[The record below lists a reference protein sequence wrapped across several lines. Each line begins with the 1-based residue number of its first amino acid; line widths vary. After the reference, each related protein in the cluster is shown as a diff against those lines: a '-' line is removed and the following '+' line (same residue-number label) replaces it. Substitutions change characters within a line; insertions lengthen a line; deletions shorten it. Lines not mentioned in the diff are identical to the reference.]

1 MAFEFN
7 CVHCGYYLKTDD
19 QEIAEA
25 TQCPVCGNAVES
37 PSDASALPPGIG
49 VGDDLSGQDNAPE
62 PSAQS
67 VSPGRLEIDDVFST
81 AWAMFKDR
89 MGIVVGGV
97 WIHAIVLGIFSTP
110 TSIAQSMLQENPP
123 PDLVGVLVAVVIG
136 GNILSLLLGA
146 YMNGGL
152 MLFLLKLARGEGAEI
167 ADIFRGGRYFGR
179 MLLCTICFGIVVG
192 LGFVACVLP
201 GVILML
207 TYGVYQWVLVDRDPS
222 GLLDALSQAKQVTN
236 GHKLQLLV
244 IGVAIMGIN
253 IAGMLAC
260 CVGYIFTIPFSNLIM
275 AVAYLRMTGQPTIM
289 DVGWPSANEQPTA
302 EIQDEDHSW

>member
-1 MAFEFN
+1 MAFELN

-19 QEIAEA
+19 RDIAEA
-25 TQCPVCGNAVES
+25 TQCPVCGNSVDPPATGNNE
-37 PSDASALPPGIG
+37 PPGIG
-49 VGDDLSGQDNAPE
+49 VDNDFPGQDNAPG
-62 PSAQS
+62 PSAES
-67 VSPGRLEIDDVFST
+67 LSPGRLEIDDVFST
-81 AWAMFKDR
+81 AWSMFKDHLGLA
-89 MGIVVGGV
+89 MGGV
-97 WIHAIVLGIFSTP
+97 WIHAIVLAIIGAP
-110 TSIAQSMLQENPP
+110 TSIAQNMLQENPP

-222 GLLDALSQAKQVTN
+222 GLLDALSQAKQVTK

-244 IGVAIMGIN
+244 IGVAIFGIN
-253 IAGMLAC
+253 IVGMLAC

-302 EIQDEDHSW
+302 EIQGEDHSW

>member
-89 MGIVVGGV
+89 MGG
-97 WIHAIVLGIFSTP
+97 
-110 TSIAQSMLQENPP
+110 
-123 PDLVGVLVAVVIG
+123 D
-136 GNILSLLLGA
+136 
-146 YMNGGL
+146 
-152 MLFLLKLARGEGAEI
+152 RG
-167 ADIFRGGRYFGR
+167 RWR
-179 MLLCTICFGIVVG
+179 
-192 LGFVACVLP
+192 
-201 GVILML
+201 
-207 TYGVYQWVLVDRDPS
+207 VDPRDRTGDFQYPHEYCS
-222 GLLDALSQAKQVTN
+222 EHVT
-236 GHKLQLLV
+236 GKP
-244 IGVAIMGIN
+244 A
-253 IAGMLAC
+253 A
-260 CVGYIFTIPFSNLIM
+260 
-275 AVAYLRMTGQPTIM
+275 
-289 DVGWPSANEQPTA
+289 
-302 EIQDEDHSW
+302 